1 MVWQYEKFKGDGA
14 VYAFCPKCNFRHNPS
29 RKDFGTFELSIS
41 YQYNYCP
48 IYGEYLY
55 DADAEENGF
64 EVTWD
69 QRDITELYDER

>member
-14 VYAFCPKCNFRHNPS
+14 VYAFCSKCNCRHNPS

>member
-14 VYAFCPKCNFRHNPS
+14 VYAFCSKCNCRHNPS

-48 IYGEYLY
+48 IYG
-55 DADAEENGF
+55 GS
-64 EVTWD
+64 
-69 QRDITELYDER
+69 